1 MSFAIIAG
9 IFGLIT
15 TILWLVIGW
24 RAMRAHEALAESTAL
39 LRREVAKLGS
49 GLTENAQKSGG
60 LPKLTE

>member
-24 RAMRAHEALAESTAL
+24 RAMRAHESLAESTAL
-39 LRREVAKLGS
+39 LRSEVAKLGTS
-49 GLTENAQKSGG
+49 LAQNPPKSGG